1 MRERDIHCW
10 KRSTFQQ
17 NTGKV
22 EILCP
27 AKCSEISETARRPV
41 RSVCVRMRQE
51 ERHQGPGSCSQAC
64 AHQVS
69 PIPCLLR
76 KRLVKETT
84 WLSLWL
90 LDRARGPS
98 TALWWSLLSITS
110 WKDDCL
116 REETFGLFCCF
127 LSLVSLSD
135 KNGHFSIHIKSWTN
149 ECKGALVAIPSDFT
163 CPSRKKVQLER
174 RAAANRLY
182 EGSGL
187 LSPWSGPPRS
197 LSCSS
202 LLGRPALLSVSV
214 PLVSTAVCRRCGLT
228 SSLTCL
234 SLSPLGCPR
243 FTGAHLKHRTKI
255 WSHCP
260 LRAETQNSGWFML
273 FQTMQAL
280 ACP

>member
-27 AKCSEISETARRPV
+27 EKCSEISETARQPV

-163 CPSRKKVQLER
+163 CPSKKKVQ
-174 RAAANRLY
+174 
-182 EGSGL
+182 
-187 LSPWSGPPRS
+187 
-197 LSCSS
+197 
-202 LLGRPALLSVSV
+202 
-214 PLVSTAVCRRCGLT
+214 
-228 SSLTCL
+228 
-234 SLSPLGCPR
+234 
-243 FTGAHLKHRTKI
+243 
-255 WSHCP
+255 
-260 LRAETQNSGWFML
+260 
-273 FQTMQAL
+273 
-280 ACP
+280 